1 MKSILFLAAVYSL
14 IINQCYQKNTA
25 EASIPPKETSAFST
39 SNARDTTDKASTE
52 FLLYSLPED
61 RTDVNTLNMPQ
72 YSVVGSAVK
81 TY

>member
-1 MKSILFLAAVYSL
+1 MKIILFLAAVYSL

-25 EASIPPKETSAFST
+25 DASFPPKEISAFTT

-52 FLLYSLPED
+52 SLLYNLPGD
-61 RTDVNTLNMPQ
+61 RTEENTLNMPQ
-72 YSVVGSAVK
+72 FSVMGSAVK